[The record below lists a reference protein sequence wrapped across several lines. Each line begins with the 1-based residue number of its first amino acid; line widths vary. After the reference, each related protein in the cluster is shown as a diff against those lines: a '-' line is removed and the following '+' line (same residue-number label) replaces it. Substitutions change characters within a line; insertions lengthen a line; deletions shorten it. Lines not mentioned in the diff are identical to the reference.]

1 MDQAETPHGV
11 KDLSDRE
18 LMEALY
24 RAVYGEKPVHAGIA
38 TRVKRLETGFW
49 VLLTVVVGFEG
60 ATKLF
65 L

>member
-49 VLLTVVVGFEG
+49 VRGCNKVVSLTQYV
-60 ATKLF
+60 
-65 L
+65 